1 MSVIP
6 PDVALPLSPDW
17 VVLGLVCHVLA
28 ALFFLSSLGRG
39 RPRHRLRQIFESG
52 PTTLAVLRDAIHAKA
67 RGQTGAVFLLLGTG
81 FLFASAWVV
90 WESPFSLSFWGG
102 GGLVALAVC
111 LQLLLES
118 HVIRAMRNAVKEH
131 LQKHPFSFE
140 DQISLTRE
148 IGDLFGV
155 ASSQEDTLEGYVRK
169 VRTSLGITT
178 PPSRLFSR

>member
-1 MSVIP
+1 M
-6 PDVALPLSPDW
+6 
-17 VVLGLVCHVLA
+17 
-28 ALFFLSSLGRG
+28 
-39 RPRHRLRQIFESG
+39 
-52 PTTLAVLRDAIHAKA
+52 
-67 RGQTGAVFLLLGTG
+67 LLGTG

-90 WESPFSLSFWGG
+90 WESPFPLSLWGG

-140 DQISLTRE
+140 DQIALTRE

-169 VRTSLGITT
+169 VRAGLGITI
-178 PPSRLFSR
+178 PPSRLFQR